1 MSYADMKKKKKN
13 NHQPHYFKYF
23 SISASLFLLGLGT
36 VMYVNLLLPP
46 STEQETFALAGLI
59 LSIPS
64 GIFAFYCYIR
74 LLIARF
80 QYFMDR

>member
-1 MSYADMKKKKKN
+1 MRKKTNKITN
-13 NHQPHYFKYF
+13 GQPHYFKYF
-23 SISASLFLLGLGT
+23 TISASVFLLGLGT
-36 VMYVNLLLPP
+36 VIYVNLLLP
-46 STEQETFALAGLI
+46 SSAEQEALALTGLI

-64 GIFAFYCYIR
+64 GIFALYCYIR

>member
-1 MSYADMKKKKKN
+1 MKIKTNNKT

-23 SISASLFLLGLGT
+23 TISASLFLLGLGT
-36 VMYVNLLLPP
+36 VLYVNLLLPE
-46 STEQETFALAGLI
+46 SAEQEALALTGLI

-64 GIFAFYCYIR
+64 GIFSLYCYIR

-80 QYFMDR
+80 RYFMDR

>member
-1 MSYADMKKKKKN
+1 MAKKP

-23 SISASLFLLGLGT
+23 TISAILFLLGLGT
-36 VMYVNLLLPP
+36 VIYVNLLLP
-46 STEQETFALAGLI
+46 SSARQEALALLGLI

-64 GIFAFYCYIR
+64 GAFALYCYIQ

-80 QYFMDR
+80 RNFMER

>member
-1 MSYADMKKKKKN
+1 MKTKTNKKRK
-13 NHQPHYFKYF
+13 HQPHYFKYF
-23 SISASLFLLGLGT
+23 TISASLFLLGLGT
-36 VMYVNLLLPP
+36 VIYVNLLIP
-46 STEQETFALAGLI
+46 SSAEQEALALAGLI

-64 GIFAFYCYIR
+64 GIFALYCYVR